1 MLQDLVPNSHEE
13 RSFTVLYFSWQV
25 LQYTSLSFTWIM
37 VPIWLQMVWFVLPPP
52 TGVITAIDLHT
63 SDASR
68 QQKKACVA
76 VRKTINM
83 SYISRKISPRRTLP
97 SVCLCRNVAVWVGEF
112 NLDSVSL
119 AKLAQKGQSDSG
131 GSSWIILYLSTFER
145 RGAWGVLAAG
155 VEKAEARCRRRNE
168 LGRASWT
175 ELCFVE
181 FHV

>member
-68 QQKKACVA
+68 QKKSLRGREENHKYELHFPENKSQTNTSECLSMPECSSLGRRIQSGFCQFSKA
-76 VRKTINM
+76 
-83 SYISRKISPRRTLP
+83 SPKRPIRQRRLQ
-97 SVCLCRNVAVWVGEF
+97 
-112 NLDSVSL
+112 LDHPVL
-119 AKLAQKGQSDSG
+119 EHLRTARGLG
-131 GSSWIILYLSTFER
+131 GI
-145 RGAWGVLAAG
+145 GG
-155 VEKAEARCRRRNE
+155 RCRE
-168 LGRASWT
+168 GWGP
-175 ELCFVE
+175 V
-181 FHV
+181 